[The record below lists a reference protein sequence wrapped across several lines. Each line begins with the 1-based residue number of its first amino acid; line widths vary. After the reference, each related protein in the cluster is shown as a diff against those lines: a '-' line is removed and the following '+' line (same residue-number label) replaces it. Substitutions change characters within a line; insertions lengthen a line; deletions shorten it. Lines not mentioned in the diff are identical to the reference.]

1 MKVLQT
7 TFLTAALGLAVSTA
21 ASAAT
26 LANGS
31 VAFSDGV
38 ISYTGTSLSVATT
51 ISVFLAGTITSGVGL
66 PFNCPQANCSP
77 GQGDAGGPSSTVML
91 PTTFS
96 VPLGAYANFIE
107 WGDGTGGANNTRYHF
122 SSLVSTW
129 SSGNIDT
136 ITIYATGTFSDALG
150 TYATHDADLI
160 LNLTQTGGS
169 GHAISMAGTIDTPA
183 TFSIVPEPATMALM
197 GSALVGLGLIRRR
210 RAARS

>member
-1 MKVLQT
+1 MKALQT
-7 TFLTAALGLAVSTA
+7 TFLTAVLGLALSTA

-31 VAFSDGV
+31 VAFSNGV
-38 ISYTGTSLSVATT
+38 ISYTGAFLSSATT
-51 ISVFLAGTITSGVGL
+51 ISIFSNGTITSGVGV
-66 PFNCPQANCSP
+66 PFNCPQANCTP
-77 GQGDAGGPSSTVML
+77 GQGDAGGPSASVTL

-129 SSGNIDT
+129 STGNIDT

-150 TYATHDADLI
+150 TYSTHDADLI
-160 LNLTQTGGS
+160 LNLTQSGGP